1 MKHHRPTCDGSLT
14 LPEVERLSFAVKAPT
29 GEGTGCTVPAYRVG
43 MAAALWPRY
52 AEAKP

>member
-1 MKHHRPTCDGSLT
+1 MKHHRPTRDESLI
-14 LPEVERLSFAVKAPT
+14 LPEGKRLSFAVKAPT
-29 GEGTGCTVPAYRVG
+29 GEGTGCTVPAYREG